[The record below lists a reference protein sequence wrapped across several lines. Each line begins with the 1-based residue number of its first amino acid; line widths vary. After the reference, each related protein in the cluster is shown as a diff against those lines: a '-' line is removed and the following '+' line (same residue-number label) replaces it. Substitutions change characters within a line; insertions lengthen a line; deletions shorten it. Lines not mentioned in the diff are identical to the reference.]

1 MMANYAGVGFNNLY
15 KMLLCE
21 RNGGHPKYTVV
32 LVEFVNNIIS
42 NKDYIPKITVK
53 FPFYHDYNA
62 SRGDVLCGIKGH
74 DQKWNILDTYLSQDL
89 DYAASIALDTIDN
102 DKKLYTFVPVPF
114 LQNDGADTYNVYTF
128 QTTRVHSL
136 QIINSLSSVLFNT
149 LNTFINQIDF
159 NVNSGDPDFKK
170 LFRFDPNYAPILT
183 ALDEIVTVNNG
194 SKQNDPTQQAT
205 HKSFKVLDKYN
216 QVISALP
223 ARKVIW
229 WNERLYLEQ
238 GSSPLQSTRQ
248 IFPVDIHTLNPTSIK
263 KEAYRNNAAKHNVV
277 QLYLSKSGNSV
288 DNTVKKR
295 KLVGFYKNGNPKYSV
310 ETIHN
315 KKITPATFNPL
326 GVYAISGDYGLL
338 HTTMDQN
345 GIFNF
350 GIPATSIVNV
360 LQKTVTDN
368 QDGNNVDPAQV
379 AYSNI
384 DLLWDR
390 DDSSITINGNIRES
404 WMKGL
409 TINKKGVIK

>member
-32 LVEFVNNIIS
+32 LVQFVNNIIS

-53 FPFYHDYNA
+53 FPFYNDYNA

-114 LQNDGADTYNVYTF
+114 LQNDGSDTYNVYTF
-128 QTTRVHSL
+128 HTKRESSL
-136 QIINSLSSVLFNT
+136 KIINSLSSVLFNT
-149 LNTFINQIDF
+149 LNIFGQIDF
-159 NVNSGDPDFKK
+159 NVDRNDPDFEK
-170 LFRFDPNYAPILT
+170 LFRFDESYAPILT
-183 ALDEIVTVNNG
+183 SLDEIVTVNQG
-194 SKQNDPTQQAT
+194 SKENDPTQQAT
-205 HKSFKVLDKYN
+205 HKTFNVLDKYN

-223 ARKVIW
+223 YRRVIW
-229 WNERLYLEQ
+229 WNSRLYLER
-238 GSSPLQSTRQ
+238 GTSPLQSTQQ
-248 IFPVDIHTLNPTSIK
+248 IFPVDIHTLDPTSIK
-263 KEAYRNNAAKHNVV
+263 KEAYRNNASKHNAV
-277 QLYLSKSGNSV
+277 QMYLSKSGKSE

-295 KLVGFYKNGNPKYSV
+295 ELAGFYKNGNPRYRTK
-310 ETIHN
+310 TIHN
-315 KKITPATFNPL
+315 RKITPATFNKL
-326 GVYAISGDYGLL
+326 GIYAISGDYGLM
-338 HTTMDQN
+338 HTVPNDK
-345 GIFNF
+345 GIFDF
-350 GIPATSIVNV
+350 GIPSTSITNI
-360 LQKTVTDN
+360 LSKTITDN
-368 QDGNNVDPAQV
+368 QDGNTVDPSQL

-404 WMKGL
+404 WLKGL
-409 TINKKGVIK
+409 TITKKGVIK

>member
-32 LVEFVNNIIS
+32 LVQFVNNIIS

-53 FPFYHDYNA
+53 FPFYTDYNA

-74 DQKWNILDTYLSQDL
+74 DQHWNILDTYLSQDL
-89 DYAASIALDTIDN
+89 DYAASIALDTIDT

-128 QTTRVHSL
+128 HTKREQSL
-136 QIINSLSSVLFNT
+136 KIINSLSSVLFNT
-149 LNTFINQIDF
+149 LNLFGQIDF
-159 NVNSGDPDFKK
+159 NVDRNDPDFQK
-170 LFRFDPNYAPILT
+170 LFRFDTSYAPILT
-183 ALDEIVTVNNG
+183 SLDEIVTVNQG
-194 SKQNDPTQQAT
+194 SKENDPTQQAT
-205 HKSFKVLDKYN
+205 HKTFNVLDKYN

-223 ARKVIW
+223 YRRVIW
-229 WNERLYLEQ
+229 WNERLYLER
-238 GSSPLQSTRQ
+238 GTSPLQATQQ

-263 KEAYRNNAAKHNVV
+263 KEAYRNNASKHNAV
-277 QLYLSKSGNSV
+277 QMYLSKSGKSE

-295 KLVGFYKNGNPKYSV
+295 KLVGFYKNGNPKYST

-326 GVYAISGDYGLL
+326 GVYAISGDYGLM
-338 HTTMDQN
+338 HVTPNDK
-345 GIFNF
+345 GIFDF
-350 GIPATSIVNV
+350 GIQSNSIVNI
-360 LQKTVTDN
+360 LSKTITDN
-368 QDGNNVDPAQV
+368 QDGNTADPTQI

-404 WMKGL
+404 WLKGL
-409 TINKKGVIK
+409 TITKKGVIK

>member
-1 MMANYAGVGFNNLY
+1 MANYAGVGFNNLY

-32 LVEFVNNIIS
+32 LVQFVNDIIS

-53 FPFYHDYNA
+53 FPFYNDYNA

-74 DQKWNILDTYLSQDL
+74 DQHWNILDTYLAQDL

-114 LQNDGADTYNVYTF
+114 LQNDGSDTYNVYTF
-128 QTTRVHSL
+128 HTKREQSL
-136 QIINSLSSVLFNT
+136 KIINSLSSVVFNT
-149 LNTFINQIDF
+149 LNIFGQIDF
-159 NVNSGDPDFKK
+159 NVDRNDTDFQK
-170 LFRFDPNYAPILT
+170 LFRFDPSYAPILT
-183 ALDEIVTVNNG
+183 SLDEIVTVNQG
-194 SKQNDPTQQAT
+194 SKENDPTQQAT
-205 HKSFKVLDKYN
+205 HKTFNVLDKYN
-216 QVISALP
+216 QVVSALP
-223 ARKVIW
+223 YRRVIW
-229 WNERLYLEQ
+229 WNERLYLER
-238 GSSPLQSTRQ
+238 GTSPLQSTQQ

-263 KEAYRNNAAKHNVV
+263 KEAYRNNASKHNAV
-277 QLYLSKSGNSV
+277 QMYLSKSGKNE

-295 KLVGFYKNGNPKYSV
+295 KLVGFYKNGNPKYST

-326 GVYAISGDYGLL
+326 GVYAISGDYGLM
-338 HTTMDQN
+338 HVTPNDK
-345 GIFNF
+345 GIFDF
-350 GIPATSIVNV
+350 GIQSNSIVNI
-360 LQKTVTDN
+360 LSKTITDN
-368 QDGNNVDPAQV
+368 QDGNTVDPSQL

-404 WMKGL
+404 WLKGL
-409 TINKKGVIK
+409 TITKKGVIK

>member
-1 MMANYAGVGFNNLY
+1 MANYTGVGFNNLY

-32 LVEFVNNIIS
+32 LVQFVNNIIS

-53 FPFYHDYNA
+53 FPFYNDYNA

-74 DQKWNILDTYLSQDL
+74 DQHWNILDTYLSQDL
-89 DYAASIALDTIDN
+89 DYASSIALDTIDD

-114 LQNDGADTYNVYTF
+114 LQNDGSDTYNVYTF
-128 QTTRVHSL
+128 NTKRESSL
-136 QIINSLSSVLFNT
+136 KIINSLSSVLYNT
-149 LNTFINQIDF
+149 LNIFGQIDF
-159 NVNSGDPDFKK
+159 NVDRNDPDFRK
-170 LFRFDPNYAPILT
+170 LFRFDTSYAPILT
-183 ALDEIVTVNNG
+183 SLDEIVTVNNG

-205 HKSFKVLDKYN
+205 HKTFNVLDKYN

-223 ARKVIW
+223 YRRVIW
-229 WNERLYLEQ
+229 WNERLYLER
-238 GSSPLQSTRQ
+238 GTSPLQATQQ

-263 KEAYRNNAAKHNVV
+263 KEAYHNNASKHNAV
-277 QLYLSKSGNSV
+277 QMYLSKSGKSE

-295 KLVGFYKNGNPKYSV
+295 KLIGFYKNGNPKYSTQ
-310 ETIHN
+310 TIHN

-326 GVYAISGDYGLL
+326 GVYAISGDYGLI
-338 HTTMDQN
+338 HATPNDK
-345 GIFNF
+345 GIFDF
-350 GIPATSIVNV
+350 GIQSNSITNI
-360 LQKTVTDN
+360 LSKTITDN
-368 QDGNNVDPAQV
+368 QDGNTVDPAQL

-404 WMKGL
+404 WLKGL
-409 TINKKGVIK
+409 TITKKGVIK

>member
-1 MMANYAGVGFNNLY
+1 MANYAGVGFNNLY

-32 LVEFVNNIIS
+32 LVQFVNDIIS

-53 FPFYHDYNA
+53 FPFYNDYNA

-74 DQKWNILDTYLSQDL
+74 DQHWNILDTYLAQDL
-89 DYAASIALDTIDN
+89 DYAASITLDTIDT

-114 LQNDGADTYNVYTF
+114 LQNDGSDTYNVYTF
-128 QTTRVHSL
+128 HTKRESSL
-136 QIINSLSSVLFNT
+136 KIINSLSSVLFNT
-149 LNTFINQIDF
+149 LNIFGQIDF
-159 NVNSGDPDFKK
+159 NVDRNDPDFEK
-170 LFRFDPNYAPILT
+170 LFRFDESYAPILT
-183 ALDEIVTVNNG
+183 SLDEIVTVNQG
-194 SKQNDPTQQAT
+194 SKENDPTQQAT
-205 HKSFKVLDKYN
+205 HKTFNVLDKYN

-223 ARKVIW
+223 YRRVIW
-229 WNERLYLEQ
+229 WNERLYLER
-238 GSSPLQSTRQ
+238 GTSPLQSTQQ

-263 KEAYRNNAAKHNVV
+263 KEAYRNNASKHNAV
-277 QLYLSKSGNSV
+277 QMYLSKSGKSE

-295 KLVGFYKNGNPKYSV
+295 KLVGFYKNGNPKYST

-326 GVYAISGDYGLL
+326 GVYAISGDYGLM
-338 HTTMDQN
+338 HTTPNDK
-345 GIFNF
+345 GIFDF
-350 GIPATSIVNV
+350 GIQSNSIVNI
-360 LQKTVTDN
+360 LSKTITDN
-368 QDGNNVDPAQV
+368 QDGNTVDPVQL

-404 WMKGL
+404 WLKGL
-409 TINKKGVIK
+409 TITKKGVIK